1 MPQQES
7 RSGETE
13 NFRGGI
19 RTSSAGRADLQR
31 INENEPDPYA
41 FEEEE
46 EILPPRRR
54 RRHVEVDEDTKF
66 SLKLKDIIVVCAFIV
81 SVTISWTTTD
91 ARITRLEE
99 KVAGELSGKIA
110 EVAAEQK
117 EVSKEIRD
125 SVSQI
130 KERLNEMER
139 ALFAS
144 FRRER

>member
-1 MPQQES
+1 MSQQES

-13 NFRGGI
+13 NFRSGI
-19 RTSSAGRADLQR
+19 KTSSAGRADLQR
-31 INENEPDPYA
+31 MD
-41 FEEEE
+41 EE

-54 RRHVEVDEDTKF
+54 RKHIEVDENTKF